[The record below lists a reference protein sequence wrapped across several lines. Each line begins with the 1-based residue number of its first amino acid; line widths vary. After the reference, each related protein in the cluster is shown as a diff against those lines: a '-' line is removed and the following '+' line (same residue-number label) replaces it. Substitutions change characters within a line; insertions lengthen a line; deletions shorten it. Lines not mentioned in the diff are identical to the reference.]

1 MKNVILEKEYYGF
14 EDASDLER
22 DVVEAIDGLEEDIS
36 SEFTGTIK
44 VVMTYEEEE

>member
-22 DVVEAIDGLEEDIS
+22 DVKGRKNGLH
-36 SEFTGTIK
+36 
-44 VVMTYEEEE
+44 